1 MALVSKYMESSLYI
15 LLGLLVCLSF
25 LSGSDIYPSIHW
37 IPQNPLFETDGNIC
51 GPGPRYLKVQLNSK
65 ISFICPNLAT
75 VLQKS
80 TTAIQTS
87 EMYEN
92 LWFLENKTAFDACDT
107 SLDPKARRLLTCSS
121 PTTLVFSTMIFLQ
134 FTAEKDGLVFQGG
147 RTYYLIATSDGTQ
160 SRLND
165 GSGGH
170 CNDTENNVNM
180 KIEVYVCKKG
190 NQTATDPKCA
200 IDVGNLRCP
209 SATTVTPSSS
219 VADAIASSQTMPAI
233 EESSSRLT
241 LHPSMSATVSASR
254 QSGITKTDSSSVM
267 TSCPNIC
274 DWTACFEELAQT
286 PVSPHIASSKL
297 TITNIPI
304 TLDVLSYSPTLLPSE
319 TSTDSNQLETIS
331 SSRLFQSVMPAGTL
345 ESFATTLTTP
355 ISPTVA
361 SQDMCEQCKTSC
373 SSNTSSILEAQQ
385 EQLSGNKNSNSSGAW
400 RTTALFFAVIV
411 SLVFIGIIGIIVY
424 KNNKGCFRRPRRRIA
439 PSEGTSKEM
448 QLRYSQGSSNQIP

>member
-1 MALVSKYMESSLYI
+1 MALVSKYMESTLYI
-15 LLGLLVCLSF
+15 LLGLLVCLGF

-160 SRLND
+160 SHLND

-219 VADAIASSQTMPAI
+219 VADAIASSQTMPAV
-233 EESSSRLT
+233 EESSSRPT

-254 QSGITKTDSSSVM
+254 QSGITKTDSSGVT

-274 DWTACFEELAQT
+274 DWTACF
-286 PVSPHIASSKL
+286 K
-297 TITNIPI
+297 
-304 TLDVLSYSPTLLPSE
+304 DSY
-319 TSTDSNQLETIS
+319 QLETIS
-331 SSRLFQSVMPAGTL
+331 SSRLFQSVIPAGTL
-345 ESFATTLTTP
+345 ESFATSLTTT

-373 SSNTSSILEAQQ
+373 SSNTSSILGAQQ

-400 RTTALFFAVIV
+400 RTTALFFAAIV
-411 SLVFIGIIGIIVY
+411 SLVFMGIIGIIAY

-439 PSEGTSKEM
+439 PCEGTSKEM
-448 QLRYSQGSSNQIP
+448 QLRYSEGSSNQIP

>member
-1 MALVSKYMESSLYI
+1 MALVSKYMESTLYI
-15 LLGLLVCLSF
+15 LLGLLVCLGF

-160 SRLND
+160 SHLND

-219 VADAIASSQTMPAI
+219 VADAIASSQTMPAV
-233 EESSSRLT
+233 EESSSRPT

-254 QSGITKTDSSSVM
+254 QAGITKTDSSGVM

-274 DWTACFEELAQT
+274 DWTACF
-286 PVSPHIASSKL
+286 K
-297 TITNIPI
+297 
-304 TLDVLSYSPTLLPSE
+304 DSY
-319 TSTDSNQLETIS
+319 QLETIS
-331 SSRLFQSVMPAGTL
+331 SSRLFQSVIPAGTL
-345 ESFATTLTTP
+345 ESFATSLTTT

-373 SSNTSSILEAQQ
+373 SSNTSSILGAQQ

-400 RTTALFFAVIV
+400 RTTALFFAAIV
-411 SLVFIGIIGIIVY
+411 SLVFMGIIGIIAY

-439 PSEGTSKEM
+439 PCEGTSKEM
-448 QLRYSQGSSNQIP
+448 QLRYSEGSSNQIVDVPFGANDFS

>member
-1 MALVSKYMESSLYI
+1 MESSLYI

-160 SRLND
+160 SHLND
-165 GSGGH
+165 RSGGH

-219 VADAIASSQTMPAI
+219 VADAIASSQTMPAV

-254 QSGITKTDSSSVM
+254 QSGITKTDSSGVM

-274 DWTACFEELAQT
+274 DWTACFE
-286 PVSPHIASSKL
+286 
-297 TITNIPI
+297 
-304 TLDVLSYSPTLLPSE
+304 
-319 TSTDSNQLETIS
+319 DSNQLETIS

-345 ESFATTLTTP
+345 ESFATSLTTTV
-355 ISPTVA
+355 SPTVA
-361 SQDMCEQCKTSC
+361 SQDMCERCKTSC
-373 SSNTSSILEAQQ
+373 SSNTSSILGAQQ

-400 RTTALFFAVIV
+400 RTTALFFAAIV
-411 SLVFIGIIGIIVY
+411 SLVFMGIIGIIIY
-424 KNNKGCFRRPRRRIA
+424 KNNKRCFRRPRRGIA
-439 PSEGTSKEM
+439 PCEGTSKEM
-448 QLRYSQGSSNQIP
+448 QLRYSEGSSNQIP

>member
-1 MALVSKYMESSLYI
+1 MESSLYI

-134 FTAEKDGLVFQGG
+134 FTAEKDGLVFEGG

-160 SRLND
+160 SHLND
-165 GSGGH
+165 RSGGH

-190 NQTATDPKCA
+190 NQTAT
-200 IDVGNLRCP
+200 
-209 SATTVTPSSS
+209 
-219 VADAIASSQTMPAI
+219 
-233 EESSSRLT
+233 
-241 LHPSMSATVSASR
+241 
-254 QSGITKTDSSSVM
+254 
-267 TSCPNIC
+267 
-274 DWTACFEELAQT
+274 ELAKT
-286 PVSPHIASSKL
+286 PVSLHIASSKL
-297 TITNIPI
+297 AITNISM
-304 TLDVLSYSPTLLPSE
+304 TLDVLSYSPTLLPAD

-345 ESFATTLTTP
+345 ESFATSLTTTV
-355 ISPTVA
+355 SPTVA
-361 SQDMCEQCKTSC
+361 SQDMCERCKTSC
-373 SSNTSSILEAQQ
+373 SSNTSSILGAQQ

-400 RTTALFFAVIV
+400 RTTALFFAAIV
-411 SLVFIGIIGIIVY
+411 SLVFMGIIGIIIY
-424 KNNKGCFRRPRRRIA
+424 KNNKRCFRRPRRGIA
-439 PSEGTSKEM
+439 PCEGTSKEM
-448 QLRYSQGSSNQIP
+448 QLRYSEGSSNQIP